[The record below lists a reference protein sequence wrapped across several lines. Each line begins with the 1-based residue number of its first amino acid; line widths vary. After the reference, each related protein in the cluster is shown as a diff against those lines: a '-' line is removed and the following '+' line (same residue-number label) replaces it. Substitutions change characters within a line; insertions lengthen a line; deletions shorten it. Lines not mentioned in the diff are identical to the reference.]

1 MGEDYY
7 TLKVGAISV
16 AQHMNIKY
24 ACLFT
29 EAIMREF
36 QDDNTIEI
44 TICRE
49 AKTSEVDC
57 KDQLDAQRT

>member
-7 TLKVGAISV
+7 TLKVGTISV

-36 QDDNTIEI
+36 RDDDTIEI

-49 AKTSEVDC
+49 AKTSESKISEPVD
-57 KDQLDAQRT
+57 AS